1 MARCFTHGLDF
12 IVRCRCRAWSG
23 LAPSVAAFIAVFVF
37 AFTKKKH
44 IKERR
49 AERDQKNIGPTLKN
63 TRADGRSHLPMFAL
77 DLLDFWTSRISGII
91 RIFGVVATPG
101 PWVAGSSRSGL
112 SRAK

>member
-37 AFTKKKH
+37 AFAKKKH

-63 TRADGRSHLPMFAL
+63 TSKGRWQVSFADVRAL
-77 DLLDFWTSRISGII
+77 DLLDFWD
-91 RIFGVVATPG
+91 
-101 PWVAGSSRSGL
+101 L
-112 SRAK
+112 